1 MAHTDLDQLPQP
13 PLFPLGRADY
23 VFRDVQAARMAWQ
36 DNPPTIQA
44 ALAHCARARDM
55 DDEEMLDCGYREL
68 AVAAMSNLSKLRAAY
83 PELIK
88 P

>member
-1 MAHTDLDQLPQP
+1 MADPDLDQLVQP
-13 PLFPLGRADY
+13 PLPPVARADY
-23 VFRDVQAARMAWQ
+23 VLRDVQAARFAWQ

-55 DDEEMLDCGYREL
+55 DDEEMLDCAYREL
-68 AVAAMSNLSKLRAAY
+68 AVAAMGNLSKLRAAY

>member
-1 MAHTDLDQLPQP
+1 
-13 PLFPLGRADY
+13 
-23 VFRDVQAARMAWQ
+23 
-36 DNPPTIQA
+36 
-44 ALAHCARARDM
+44 
-55 DDEEMLDCGYREL
+55 MLDCAYREL